1 MTGVTGV
8 TPAST
13 APASTAPASTTPTTT
28 TPTTTDSN
36 FTSTVDKDM
45 FLKLLVAQLRYQDPS
60 NPVDSSQFLSQTAQF
75 SMVEQLAAM
84 TTSQES
90 ALTAQR
96 MATASSLI
104 GRTITYTNSDD
115 QSVTGVVT
123 GASFSGSTPAV
134 KVGDTDVPLSSV
146 KEVAPAS

>member
-90 ALTAQR
+90 R
-96 MATASSLI
+96 
-104 GRTITYTNSDD
+104 
-115 QSVTGVVT
+115 
-123 GASFSGSTPAV
+123 
-134 KVGDTDVPLSSV
+134 
-146 KEVAPAS
+146 